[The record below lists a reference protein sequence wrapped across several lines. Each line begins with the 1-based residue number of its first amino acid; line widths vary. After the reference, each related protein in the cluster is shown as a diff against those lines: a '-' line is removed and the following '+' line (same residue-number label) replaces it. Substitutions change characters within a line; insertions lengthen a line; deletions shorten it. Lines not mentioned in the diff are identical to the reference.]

1 MKTHIYLFFAF
12 LMFVSCTS
20 KKYELRET
28 INLNGKW
35 DIEESSTINLP
46 ENYTHTCIVPGL
58 VDMAVPSFDSV
69 GVKYPKRNFYNYHRN
84 FELPQD
90 LPSVVLL
97 KVHKAAYGTRVFI
110 NGQEVGYN
118 PFCFTPGLFDI
129 RKFLIPGKKN
139 DITLQI
145 GAYLDNIP
153 DSIPNGRD
161 FEKIKYIA
169 GVYDKVEIILSGF
182 PYIQN
187 VQVVP
192 DIKLK
197 QIRVVAEIE
206 SDKDSS
212 GFCLNYLVNEAKSGN
227 KAGQGITPSQSLKKG
242 MNKLDFTIPI
252 NNCKLWSPEDPF
264 LYSLSISTGSD
275 SKTERFGMRSFRFDK
290 EKKIALLNEKPYAML
305 GTNVCLY
312 RFFEDPSRDALPW
325 NYDWVKKLHLRFKEM
340 NWNCIRYCIG
350 FPPEQWYEIADETG
364 FLIQD
369 EYPLWTSKD
378 SLLNSHVNTNSLI
391 VEYTRWMRER
401 WNHPCVVIWDAQ
413 NESVTGKTGEAL
425 TKVRGLDLST
435 RPWDNGYAAP
445 QSETDCIESHPYLFV
460 EYQNWWNNKPRPE
473 PAIGYMKDFFDTI
486 RIPNNGPNEL
496 SPSKSGRYNNP
507 VVINEYDWLWIN
519 RDATP
524 TTLTDKIYSL
534 LFKCDT
540 CTNDQI
546 RIIHADNVGV
556 LTEYWRCHRSAAAI
570 MHFCGLGYS
579 RSSQPRGQTSDNFID
594 IKNLEFDPWFY
605 KIAKNKFVPLCI
617 MIDKWDKTYKA
628 GELVVPVYVINDLQN
643 NWEGQLSI
651 SVKNGKTQIKSYSAK
666 LNIEPNGKTIQRFK
680 INIPDTPANYEM
692 EAQVIFKNDTI
703 KSNRKFSV
711 L

>member
-1 MKTHIYLFFAF
+1 MKLQVHYFLIFLF
-12 LMFVSCTS
+12 FVSCTG
-20 KKYELRET
+20 KNKEVRET

-35 DIEESSTINLP
+35 DIEESATINLP

-58 VDMAVPSFDSV
+58 VDKAAPSFDSV
-69 GVKYPKRNFYNYHRN
+69 GVKYTKRNFYNYHRT

-97 KVHKAAYGTRVFI
+97 KVNKATYGTRVFI
-110 NGQEVGYN
+110 NGQEAGYN
-118 PFCFTPGLFDI
+118 PFCFTPSLFDI
-129 RKFLIPGKKN
+129 RRFLKPGKEN

-169 GVYDKVEIILSGF
+169 GVFDKVEIILSGSPF
-182 PYIQN
+182 IRN

-192 DIKLK
+192 DIKNEK
-197 QIRVVAEIE
+197 IRVLAEIE
-206 SDKDSS
+206 SNKDIE
-212 GFCLNYLVNEAKSGN
+212 GFSIDFMVSEYKTG
-227 KAGQGITPSQSLKKG
+227 KKTING
-242 MNKLDFTIPI
+242 TSPLQNLIKGTNKLDFTIPI

-264 LYSLSISTGSD
+264 LYSLSIFTGSD

-290 EKKIALLNEKPYAML
+290 DKKIALLNEKPYAML

-312 RFFEDPSRDALPW
+312 RFFEDPSRGALPW

-350 FPPEQWYEIADETG
+350 FPPEEWYEIADETG

-369 EYPLWTSKD
+369 EYPLWISKD
-378 SLLNSHVNTNSLI
+378 SLLNIRVNTNSLI

-413 NESVTGKTGEAL
+413 NESVTEKTDEAL
-425 TKVRGLDLST
+425 SAVRGLDLSN

-445 QSETDCIESHPYLFV
+445 QSETDCIESHPYLFM
-460 EYQNWWNNKPRPE
+460 EYQNWWNNLPRPE
-473 PAIGYMKDFFDTI
+473 PGIGYMKDFFDTI
-486 RIPNNGPNEL
+486 RVPNNGPNEL

-507 VVINEYDWLWIN
+507 MVINEYDWLWIN
-519 RDATP
+519 RDATS
-524 TTLTDKIYSL
+524 TTLTDKVYSY
-534 LFKCDT
+534 LFKCDSST
-540 CTNDQI
+540 SDEI
-546 RIIHADNVGV
+546 RIIHAENIGV
-556 LTEYWRCHRSAAAI
+556 LTEYWRCHRAAAAI

-605 KIAKNKFVPLCI
+605 KIVKDKFAPLCI
-617 MIDKWDKTYKA
+617 MIDKWDKSYQP
-628 GELVVPVYVINDLQN
+628 GELIVPVYVINDLQN
-643 NWEGQLSI
+643 NWEGQLTLSGT
-651 SVKNGKTQIKSYSAK
+651 KNKNQVQLYSTK
-666 LNIEPNGKTIQRFK
+666 LNIEKSGRIIQKLK
-680 INIPDTPANYEM
+680 INISDNPANYEM

-703 KSNRKFSV
+703 KSNRKFRV

>member
-1 MKTHIYLFFAF
+1 MKSQVPYFLVFLF
-12 LMFVSCTS
+12 FVSCRS
-20 KKYELRET
+20 KKCELREP
-28 INLNGKW
+28 INLNGNW
-35 DIEESSTINLP
+35 DIKESSTINLP
-46 ENYTHTCIVPGL
+46 ENYTHTCVVPGL
-58 VDMAVPSFDSV
+58 VDMAIPSFDSV
-69 GVKYPKRNFYNYHRN
+69 GVIYTKRNFYNYHRT

-110 NGQEVGYN
+110 NGQEAGYN
-118 PFCFTPGLFDI
+118 PFCFTPGLFSI
-129 RKFLIPGKKN
+129 RKFLKPGKKN

-145 GAYLDNIP
+145 GTYLDNIP

-161 FEKIKYIA
+161 FEKIKYIS
-169 GVYDKVEIILSGF
+169 GVYDKVEIILSGY

-206 SDKDSS
+206 NDKDSS

-264 LYSLSISTGSD
+264 LYSLCISTGSD

-290 EKKIALLNEKPYAML
+290 DKKIALLNERPYAML

-312 RFFEDPSRDALPW
+312 RFFEDPSRDASPW
-325 NYDWVKKLHLRFKEM
+325 NYDWVKKLHMRFKEM

-350 FPPEQWYEIADETG
+350 FPPEEWYEIADETG

-378 SLLNSHVNTNSLI
+378 SLLNSHVNTNYLI

-413 NESVTGKTGEAL
+413 NESVTGKTGEAMAA
-425 TKVRGLDLST
+425 VRGLDLSN

-496 SPSKSGRYNNP
+496 SPSKNGRYNNP

-524 TTLTDKIYSL
+524 TVLTDKIYSL
-534 LFKCDT
+534 LFRCDN
-540 CTNDQI
+540 CTSDEI
-546 RIIHADNVGV
+546 RLIHAENVGV
-556 LTEYWRCHRSAAAI
+556 LTEYWRCNRSAAAI

-594 IKNLEFDPWFY
+594 IKNLEFDPCFY
-605 KIAKNKFVPLCI
+605 KIVKNKFAPLCI
-617 MIDKWDKTYKA
+617 MIDKWDKSYQP
-628 GELVVPVYVINDLQN
+628 GELIVPVYVINDLQN
-643 NWEGQLSI
+643 NWEGQLTLSI
-651 SVKNGKTQIKSYSAK
+651 TKNKNQIQFYSSK
-666 LNIEPNGKTIQRFK
+666 LNIEKNGKTIQRFK
-680 INIPDTPANYEM
+680 INIPDTPADFEM
-692 EAQVIFKNDTI
+692 GAQVILKNDTI

>member
-1 MKTHIYLFFAF
+1 MKSQIHYFLVFLF
-12 LMFVSCTS
+12 FVSCTA
-20 KKYELRET
+20 KNKEVRET

-58 VDMAVPSFDSV
+58 VDMAIPSFDSV
-69 GVKYPKRNFYNYHRN
+69 GVKYTKRNFYNYHRT
-84 FELPQD
+84 FVLPQA

-97 KVHKAAYGTRVFI
+97 KVHKATYGTRVFI
-110 NGQEVGYN
+110 NGQEAGYN
-118 PFCFTPGLFDI
+118 PFCFTQGLFDI
-129 RKFLIPGKKN
+129 RKFLKPGKKN

-169 GVYDKVEIILSGF
+169 GVFDKVEIILSGY

-206 SDKDSS
+206 SEKDSS
-212 GFCLNYLVNEAKSGN
+212 GFCLHYLVNEAKSGN
-227 KAGQGITPSQSLKKG
+227 RVRQGIAPSQSLTKG
-242 MNKLDFTIPI
+242 INKIDFIIPI
-252 NNCKLWSPEDPF
+252 PNSKLWSPEDPF

-290 EKKIALLNEKPYAML
+290 DKKIALLNEKPYAML

-325 NYDWVKKLHLRFKEM
+325 NYDWVKKLHMRFKEM

-350 FPPEQWYEIADETG
+350 FPPEEWYEIADETG

-378 SLLNSHVNTNSLI
+378 SLLLKHLNTNSLI
-391 VEYTRWMRER
+391 TEYSGWMRER

-413 NESVTGKTGEAL
+413 NESVTEKTGEAL
-425 TKVRGLDLST
+425 SAVRGLDLSN
-435 RPWDNGYAAP
+435 RPWDNGYAPP
-445 QSETDCIESHPYLFV
+445 QTETDCIESHPYLFM
-460 EYQNWWNNKPRPE
+460 EYQNWWNNLPRPE

-496 SPSKSGRYNNP
+496 SP
-507 VVINEYDWLWIN
+507 L
-519 RDATP
+519 
-524 TTLTDKIYSL
+524 
-534 LFKCDT
+534 
-540 CTNDQI
+540 
-546 RIIHADNVGV
+546 
-556 LTEYWRCHRSAAAI
+556 
-570 MHFCGLGYS
+570 
-579 RSSQPRGQTSDNFID
+579 
-594 IKNLEFDPWFY
+594 
-605 KIAKNKFVPLCI
+605 
-617 MIDKWDKTYKA
+617 
-628 GELVVPVYVINDLQN
+628 
-643 NWEGQLSI
+643 
-651 SVKNGKTQIKSYSAK
+651 
-666 LNIEPNGKTIQRFK
+666 
-680 INIPDTPANYEM
+680 
-692 EAQVIFKNDTI
+692 
-703 KSNRKFSV
+703 
-711 L
+711 